1 MINIPERYRQVSRLG
16 IDEHSHRKGKK
27 DYLCILTDLDKG
39 IIIDILPMYHVI
51 TGTLISPPP
60 RNAFLMQK

>member
-1 MINIPERYRQVSRLG
+1 MINILERYRQISRLG

-39 IIIDILPMYHVI
+39 IIIDYHVI